1 MNIRNNGKTNS
12 CSPLF
17 TRNPW
22 SRVTEDIKERS
33 VRLMATRLTVLLV
46 TLLGLIP
53 AVCRA
58 QDFSAD
64 VVYLPTRNLHV
75 RSGGGEI
82 SEHHPSKLYVSKD
95 KMRLETRGLVG
106 TILLVNGEE
115 QTAFALFPLKKE
127 YQPLDGGLSEY
138 FRVRDAE
145 NACPDW
151 QRSAAQKID
160 CEKVGHEV
168 IDGRQTVKY
177 QNKGASDF
185 ATSVVW
191 IDTGLDFVIK
201 WEGASTGVELQNIQE
216 ALQPMDLFILPAD
229 YEIPK
234 PRKGT
239 NKGFSKR

>member
-1 MNIRNNGKTNS
+1 
-12 CSPLF
+12 
-17 TRNPW
+17 
-22 SRVTEDIKERS
+22 
-33 VRLMATRLTVLLV
+33 MATRVTVLLV
-46 TLLGLIP
+46 PLLGLIP
-53 AVCRA
+53 AICRA

-64 VVYLPTRNLHV
+64 VEYLPTRHPDV
-75 RSGGGEI
+75 RSGGAEM
-82 SEHHPSKLYVSKD
+82 SDHHPSKLYISKD

-115 QTAFALFPLKKE
+115 QIAFALFPSKKE
-127 YQPLDGGLSEY
+127 YEPLVGGLSEY

-160 CEKVGHEV
+160 CEKIGHEV

-177 QNKGASDF
+177 QNRGASDF

-191 IDTGLDFVIK
+191 IDTVLDFVIK
-201 WEGASTGVELQNIQE
+201 WEGAGTGVELQNVQE
-216 ALQPMDLFILPAD
+216 AHQPMDLFTLPPE
-229 YEIPK
+229 YKVPK